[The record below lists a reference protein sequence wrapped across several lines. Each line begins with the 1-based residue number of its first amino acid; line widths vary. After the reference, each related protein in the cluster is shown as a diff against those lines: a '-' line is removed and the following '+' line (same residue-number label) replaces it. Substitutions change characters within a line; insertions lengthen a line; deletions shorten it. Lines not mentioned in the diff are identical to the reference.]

1 VTPRRFQIREE
12 FASRTPEAR
21 ERNARLRFWRKL
33 VVMTLGVL
41 AMAMAAVQ
49 LFLR

>member
-1 VTPRRFQIREE
+1 MTPRRFQIREE
-12 FASRTPEAR
+12 FASRTPDAR

>member
-1 VTPRRFQIREE
+1 MRLQIREE
-12 FASRTPEAR
+12 VAWHSPEERVRLAR
-21 ERNARLRFWRKL
+21 SRFWRKL
-33 VVMTLGVL
+33 VVMTVGIL

>member
-1 VTPRRFQIREE
+1 MTPRRFQI
-12 FASRTPEAR
+12 SDDLTLRTPEER

-33 VVMTLGVL
+33 VVVALGVL